1 MLMPVLDKII
11 VSDYRNIVLQE
22 IAFSRKIN
30 CITGNNGE
38 GKTNLLDAIY
48 YLSMGKSAFQQSDR
62 YLFRHGTA
70 RFGISGTY
78 RMESGKQVRYSI
90 SVEPGSKKM
99 KADEKA
105 YQRLSDHI
113 GVLPVVMVSP
123 YDTALVDDPG
133 EERRRFLNM
142 LISQVDR
149 RYLHSL
155 QSYNRILAQRNSLL
169 RSGVPDLSLLD
180 VLDTRLADAADYIY
194 NKRCEF
200 IAGLSASVKTL
211 YAAVSASSQE
221 ASIGYKTELKASPA
235 GLYGILAASREKDAV
250 LGYTSHGV
258 HRDDLDFVLDGVQL
272 RRAGSQGERKSFIV
286 ALKFA
291 QYSIMKDIYGFSPI
305 MLLDD
310 LFDKLDPSRVSN
322 LLKMVLDKD
331 FGQIF
336 LTDCNKVR
344 MRTVV
349 DALTED
355 KAYFEVRGGVFCNE
369 EEGA

>member
-1 MLMPVLDKII
+1 MPVLDKII
-11 VSDYRNIVLQE
+11 VSDYRNIALQE
-22 IAFSRKIN
+22 ISFSRKIN

-38 GKTNLLDAIY
+38 GKTNLLDAVY

-62 YLFRHGTA
+62 YLFRHGA
-70 RFGISGTY
+70 DSFAISGLY
-78 RMESGKQVRYSI
+78 SMENGKQSRF
-90 SVEPGSKKM
+90 SVSVGQGAKKM

-123 YDTALVDDPG
+123 YDTALVDDSG

-149 RYLHSL
+149 KYLHSL
-155 QSYNRILAQRNSLL
+155 QAYNRILAQRNSLL
-169 RSGVPDLSLLD
+169 RSGEPDRSLMD
-180 VLDTRLADAADYIY
+180 VLDVRLADAADYIY
-194 NKRCEF
+194 NKRCDF
-200 IAGLSASVKTL
+200 ISDLSTSVGRL
-211 YAAVSASSQE
+211 YGSVSGTAQE
-221 ASIGYKTELKASPA
+221 ASIGYRSEMKSSPA
-235 GLYGILAASREKDAV
+235 GLYGILVATRERDSI
-250 LGYTSHGV
+250 LGYTSHGI
-258 HRDDLDFVLDGVQL
+258 HRDDLDFVLDGTPL

-322 LLKMVLDKD
+322 LLKMVLDKG

-344 MRTVV
+344 MRSVV

-355 KAYFEVRGGVFCNE
+355 KAYFEVRGGVFSNE